1 MRIYNIQ
8 KAFIWYNAH
17 LIQTIKMYIQGNL
30 KSYKLFAI
38 SA

>member
-8 KAFIWYNAH
+8 KAFIWYNEH
-17 LIQTIKMYIQGNL
+17 LIPTIKTYVEGNL